1 MRKKYPIQFEVKIEG
16 LAAEGK
22 AITHIDQKVCFV
34 PFAAPG
40 DVVDLQI
47 TNKRKQ
53 FLEAKV
59 IKYHKFGEIRRK
71 PLCEHFGVCG
81 GCKWQHLPYDVQLTH
96 KQQTTI
102 DHLQRIGH
110 LELPE
115 ITPILGSE
123 SEFLYRNKLEYTFSN
138 RRWRTVE
145 EMQDRTGVSTGS
157 TSVSSGLTNIS
168 LGSTGISSG
177 SDTEP
182 VEVSASTKDTNA
194 LGFHIPGM
202 FDKVLDINFCHLQI
216 EPSNAIRL
224 FVKQY
229 AFKHNLS
236 FYDVKSHD
244 GFLRNL
250 IIRNTTIGDWMVVVV
265 FAYKDEVAINALMSA
280 IKQEFPQI
288 TSLMYVVNEKLNDT
302 IHDLNVQLFHGEG
315 FITEEMPAYKLGQPA
330 LKFRIGPKSFYQT
343 NSVQAG
349 NLYRIGADFVDFK
362 GDEIVYDLYT
372 GAGTIAQYVAKSV
385 KKVIGIE
392 YVESAIEDAK
402 INATLN
408 NIENT
413 AFFAGDMVHVL
424 NDDFVAAHGK
434 PDVIITDP
442 PRAGMHEK
450 VVKQILSINP
460 DKILYISCNSATQ
473 ARDLALMKEAYKITK
488 VRAVDMFPQTHH
500 VENVVCLEKRT

>member
-59 IKYHKFGEIRRK
+59 IKYHKLGEIRRK

-81 GCKWQHLPYDVQLTH
+81 GCKWQHLPYDVQLAH

-145 EMQDRTGVSTGS
+145 EMENPNS
-157 TSVSSGLTNIS
+157 
-168 LGSTGISSG
+168 
-177 SDTEP
+177 E
-182 VEVSASTKDTNA
+182 TNA

-202 FDKVLDINFCHLQI
+202 FDKVLDINFCYLQN

-224 FVKQY
+224 FVKKY
-229 AFKHNLS
+229 AFEHNLS
-236 FYDVKSHD
+236 FYDVKSHK

-250 IIRNTTIGDWMVVVV
+250 MIRNTMVGDWMVVVI
-265 FAYKDEVAINALMSA
+265 FAYNDETAINALMLA

-302 IHDLNVQLFHGEG
+302 IHDLNVQLFHGEP
-315 FITEEMPAYKLGQPA
+315 FITEKMPAYGNEQPP

-343 NSVQAG
+343 NSVQAE
-349 NLYRIGADFVDFK
+349 NLYRIGADFVNFR
-362 GDEIVYDLYT
+362 GDETVYDLYT
-372 GAGTIAQYVAKSV
+372 GAGTIAQYVAKSA

-402 INATLN
+402 VNAKLN

-413 AFFAGDMVHVL
+413 AFFAGDMVNVL
-424 NDDFVAAHGK
+424 NDDFVNIHGK
-434 PDVIITDP
+434 PDIIITDP

-450 VVKQILSINP
+450 VVQQILKINP

-473 ARDLALMKEAYKITK
+473 ARDLALLKDAYKITK

-500 VENVVCLEKRT
+500 VENVVYLEKRS

>member
-1 MRKKYPIQFEVKIEG
+1 MRKKHPIQFEVKIEK

-22 AITHIDQKVCFV
+22 AITHVGEKICFV

-53 FLEAKV
+53 FLEAKI
-59 IKYHKFGEIRRK
+59 IKFHELGKIRRK
-71 PLCEHFGVCG
+71 PICEHFGVCG
-81 GCKWQHLPYDVQLTH
+81 GCRWQHLPYDIQLTH

-115 ITPILGSE
+115 ITPISGSKQ
-123 SEFLYRNKLEYTFSN
+123 EFLYRNKLEYTFSN
-138 RRWRTVE
+138 RRWRTAE
-145 EMQDRTGVSTGS
+145 EMQNLNSE
-157 TSVSSGLTNIS
+157 N
-168 LGSTGISSG
+168 
-177 SDTEP
+177 
-182 VEVSASTKDTNA
+182 NA

-202 FDKVLDINFCHLQI
+202 FDKVLDINFCHLQA

-224 FVKQY
+224 FCKKY
-229 AFKHNLS
+229 ALENNLS
-236 FYDVKSHD
+236 FYDVKLHE

-250 IIRNTTIGDWMVVVV
+250 MIRNTTTGDLMVVIV
-265 FAYKDEVAINALMSA
+265 FAHNDEENIHSMMTA
-280 IKQEFPQI
+280 IKENFSQI

-302 IHDLNVQLFHGEG
+302 IFDLDVNLFFGNP
-315 FITEEMPAYKLGQPA
+315 FITEEMAAYSLVRICNPDQENGTDCKSAPA

-343 NSVQAG
+343 NSVQAS
-349 NLYRIGADFVDFK
+349 NLYRIGANFTDFK

-402 INATLN
+402 VNANLN
-408 NIENT
+408 SIDNCE
-413 AFFAGDMVHVL
+413 FFAGDMVHVL
-424 NDDFVAAHGK
+424 NDDFVAKHGK

-450 VVKQILSINP
+450 VVRQIL
-460 DKILYISCNSATQ
+460 KIAPKKVLYISCNSATQ
-473 ARDLALMKEAYKITK
+473 ARDLALMKNDYRITK
-488 VRAVDMFPQTHH
+488 VQAVDMFPQTHH
-500 VENVVCLEKRT
+500 VENVVFLEKR

>member
-59 IKYHKFGEIRRK
+59 VKYHKFSEIRRK

-81 GCKWQHLPYDVQLTH
+81 GCKWQHLPYDLQLAH

-115 ITPILGSE
+115 ITPIFNSE
-123 SEFLYRNKLEYTFSN
+123 NEFLYRNKLEYTFSN
-138 RRWRTVE
+138 RRWRTAD
-145 EMQDRTGVSTGS
+145 EMVTGDGYQVSGELLATSNTRYQTPDTGH
-157 TSVSSGLTNIS
+157 L
-168 LGSTGISSG
+168 
-177 SDTEP
+177 
-182 VEVSASTKDTNA
+182 A

-202 FDKVLDINFCHLQI
+202 FDKVLDINFCHLQN
-216 EPSNAIRL
+216 EPSNVIRL
-224 FVKQY
+224 FVKKY
-229 AFKHNLS
+229 ALEHNLS
-236 FYDVKSHD
+236 FYDVKSHN

-250 IIRNTTIGDWMVVVV
+250 MIRNTTTGNWMVVVV
-265 FAYKDEVAINALMSA
+265 FANNNETAINSLMSA
-280 IKQEFPQI
+280 IRQEFPQI

-302 IHDLNVQLFHGEG
+302 IHDLNVQLFHGEP
-315 FITEEMPAYKLGQPA
+315 FITEKMPAYKDGQPP
-330 LKFRIGPKSFYQT
+330 LTFRIGAKSFYQT

-349 NLYRIGADFVDFK
+349 NLYRIGADFLNFR

-372 GAGTIAQYVAKSV
+372 GAGTIAQYIAKSV
-385 KKVIGIE
+385 KKVVGIE
-392 YVESAIEDAK
+392 YVESAINDAE
-402 INATLN
+402 INAKLN
-408 NIENT
+408 HIENT
-413 AFFAGDMVHVL
+413 AFFAGDIVNVL
-424 NDDFVAAHGK
+424 NDDFVNAHGK

-442 PRAGMHEK
+442 SRAGMHEK
-450 VVKQILSINP
+450 VVKQILKINP
-460 DKILYISCNSATQ
+460 DKILYISCKSATQ
-473 ARDLALMKEAYKITK
+473 ARDLALMKEAYKITN

-500 VENVVCLEKRT
+500 VENVVLLEKRT

>member
-59 IKYHKFGEIRRK
+59 IKYHKLGEIRRK
-71 PLCEHFGVCG
+71 PLCEHFGICG
-81 GCKWQHLPYDVQLTH
+81 GCKWQHLPYDVQLDH

-115 ITPILGSE
+115 IMPILGSE
-123 SEFLYRNKLEYTFSN
+123 NEFLYRNKLEYTFSN
-138 RRWRTVE
+138 RRWRTIE
-145 EMQDRTGVSTGS
+145 EME
-157 TSVSSGLTNIS
+157 NPNC
-168 LGSTGISSG
+168 
-177 SDTEP
+177 E
-182 VEVSASTKDTNA
+182 TNA

-202 FDKVLDINFCHLQI
+202 FDKVLDINFCHLQN

-224 FVKQY
+224 FVKKY
-229 AFKHNLS
+229 ALEHNLS
-236 FYDVKSHD
+236 FYDVKSHE

-250 IIRNTTIGDWMVVVV
+250 MIRNTTIGDWMVAVI
-265 FAYKDEVAINALMSA
+265 FAYNDETAINALMSA

-302 IHDLNVQLFHGEG
+302 IHDLNVQLFHGES
-315 FITEEMPAYKLGQPA
+315 FITEKMPAYNIGQPD

-349 NLYRIGADFVDFK
+349 NLYRIGADFVNFK
-362 GDEIVYDLYT
+362 DNEIVYDLYT

-402 INATLN
+402 VNAKLN

-413 AFFAGDMVHVL
+413 AFFAGDMVNVL
-424 NDDFVAAHGK
+424 NDDFVNIHGK

-450 VVKQILSINP
+450 VVKQILKINP

-473 ARDLALMKEAYKITK
+473 SRDLALMKDAYKITK

-500 VENVVCLEKRT
+500 VENVVCLEKRS

>member
-1 MRKKYPIQFEVKIEG
+1 MRKKYPVQFEVKIEG

-22 AITHIDQKVCFV
+22 ALTHIDEKVCFV

-53 FLEAKV
+53 FLEAKI
-59 IKYHKFGEIRRK
+59 IKYHKLGKIRRE

-81 GCKWQHLPYDVQLTH
+81 GCKWQHLPYDVQLAH

-123 SEFLYRNKLEYTFSN
+123 NEYLYRNKLEYTFSN
-138 RRWRTVE
+138 RRWRTAE
-145 EMQDRTGVSTGS
+145 EMDTSTGS
-157 TSVSSGLTNIS
+157 A
-168 LGSTGISSG
+168 
-177 SDTEP
+177 
-182 VEVSASTKDTNA
+182 SASTAETNA
-194 LGFHIPGM
+194 LGFHIPGL
-202 FDKVLDINFCHLQI
+202 FDKVLDIKFCHLQN

-224 FVKQY
+224 FVKDY
-229 AFKHNLS
+229 ALKHQLS
-236 FYDVKSHD
+236 FYDVKSHE

-250 IIRNTTIGDWMVVVV
+250 MIRNTTTGDLMIVVV
-265 FAYKDEVAINALMSA
+265 FAYDDQNEIKPLMTA
-280 IKQEFPQI
+280 IKENFPKI
-288 TSLMYVVNEKLNDT
+288 TSLMYVINEKLNDT
-302 IHDLNVQLFHGEG
+302 IHDLDIQRFHGED
-315 FITEEMPAYKLGQPA
+315 FITEEMPAFQTGQPA

-349 NLYRIGADFVDFK
+349 HLYRIGADFVNFR
-362 GDEIVYDLYT
+362 GDETVYDLYT

-385 KKVIGIE
+385 KKVVGIE

-402 INATLN
+402 INAKLN
-408 NIENT
+408 HIENT

-424 NDDFVAAHGK
+424 NADFVRMHGK

-450 VVKQILSINP
+450 VVKQILEINP